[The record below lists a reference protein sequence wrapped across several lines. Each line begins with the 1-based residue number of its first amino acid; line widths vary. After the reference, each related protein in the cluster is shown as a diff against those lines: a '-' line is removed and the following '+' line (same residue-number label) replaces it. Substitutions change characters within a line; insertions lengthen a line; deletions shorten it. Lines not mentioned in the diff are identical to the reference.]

1 MLSEQTNLGNRTA
14 GDSKCQELGE
24 EGEREGK
31 INQNHRNVNTT
42 ETLQAHL
49 RGKKKKS
56 GETNVHK
63 TFSGEM
69 VNKKELKLLQKLKVK
84 LLSKKA
90 LLTCTLNFIRDKSI
104 SQMT

>member
-1 MLSEQTNLGNRTA
+1 MWGGAHFCRYPVSIDSNRTA

-49 RGKKKKS
+49 RGKKKKWRNKCAQDLFGGN
-56 GETNVHK
+56 GE
-63 TFSGEM
+63 
-69 VNKKELKLLQKLKVK
+69 
-84 LLSKKA
+84 
-90 LLTCTLNFIRDKSI
+90 
-104 SQMT
+104 

>member
-1 MLSEQTNLGNRTA
+1 M
-14 GDSKCQELGE
+14 
-24 EGEREGK
+24 
-31 INQNHRNVNTT
+31 
-42 ETLQAHL
+42 
-49 RGKKKKS
+49 
-56 GETNVHK
+56 HK

>member
-1 MLSEQTNLGNRTA
+1 MWGGAHFCRYPVSIDSNRTA
-14 GDSKCQELGE
+14 GDNKCQELGE

-31 INQNHRNVNTT
+31 MNQNHRNVNTT

-49 RGKKKKS
+49 RGKKKKKS

-69 VNKKELKLLQKLKVK
+69 VNKKELKLLQKLKTFV
-84 LLSKKA
+84 
-90 LLTCTLNFIRDKSI
+90 
-104 SQMT
+104 